1 MVFKKK
7 INILSFPFPHVIEDP
22 ASKDL
27 PQAFLCMLE
36 WKYNWKVGGG
46 EGGQEMRSRS
56 WASSNILGTA
66 EFSKEKKGKT
76 SKKDAN
82 LQAFEQGASLIYGYD
97 KHTVKHNPRCC

>member
-46 EGGQEMRSRS
+46 GGRAGDEKQE
-56 WASSNILGTA
+56 LGKQQHPWH
-66 EFSKEKKGKT
+66 S
-76 SKKDAN
+76 
-82 LQAFEQGASLIYGYD
+82 
-97 KHTVKHNPRCC
+97 